1 MSAVL
6 HADWPMVQPLE
17 YLAPFLKL
25 VREPEVSGPIT
36 GVALTALW
44 RLLSSGVL
52 GEILHSWQGQHTPR
66 TDQTTAAAT
75 VVVNSCS
82 MAS

>member
-1 MSAVL
+1 LLSVA
-6 HADWPMVQPLE
+6 ADWSAVQPLE
-17 YLAPFLKL
+17 FLAPFLKL

-52 GEILHSWQGQHTPR
+52 GELPALHQQQQQH
-66 TDQTTAAAT
+66 
-75 VVVNSCS
+75 VK
-82 MAS
+82 

>member
-1 MSAVL
+1 MQPPLGLVFLSTLRMHHITSCHPLVF
-6 HADWPMVQPLE
+6 ADWSVVQPLK

-52 GEILHSWQGQHTPR
+52 GELLIELVS
-66 TDQTTAAAT
+66 
-75 VVVNSCS
+75 V
-82 MAS
+82 